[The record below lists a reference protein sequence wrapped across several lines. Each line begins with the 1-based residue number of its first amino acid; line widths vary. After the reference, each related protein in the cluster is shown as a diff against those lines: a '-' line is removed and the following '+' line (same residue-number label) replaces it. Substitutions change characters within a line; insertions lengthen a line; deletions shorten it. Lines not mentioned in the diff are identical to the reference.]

1 MSGFLFLPSPP
12 GFNPK
17 PRLFYTSQVP
27 DDDSAPAAITASED
41 ILSKEPPPADER
53 VHYGPGEFHFADARI
68 PEGRGPF
75 PVVFFIHGGY
85 WRAKYDLTYAG
96 HVCAALK
103 KIGIA
108 SWNVEYR
115 RIGNPGGAWP
125 GTFED
130 IRGAYRSLH
139 ESGQKVLPRLDLKRV
154 CVAGHS
160 AGGQLALCL
169 AAFEKSVTRVL
180 SLAGVVDLHRAWE
193 LHLSN
198 DAVVEFLGG
207 SPTEVPDHYR
217 EASPIDK
224 PIPQATQKLIHGTTD
239 TSVPYEISQHYV
251 ERKKKQSEKVELIT
265 LPDTGHFEIVDPS
278 SSVWNKVQE
287 AFID

>member
-1 MSGFLFLPSPP
+1 MSGPSEQEYLL
-12 GFNPK
+12 
-17 PRLFYTSQVP
+17 R
-27 DDDSAPAAITASED
+27 E
-41 ILSKEPPPADER
+41 ADRCEL
-53 VHYGPGEFHFADARI
+53 AQ
-68 PEGRGPF
+68 
-75 PVVFFIHGGY
+75 
-85 WRAKYDLTYAG
+85 
-96 HVCAALK
+96 
-103 KIGIA
+103 
-108 SWNVEYR
+108 R
-115 RIGNPGGAWP
+115 RIDRREFI
-125 GTFED
+125 T
-130 IRGAYRSLH
+130 RSL
-139 ESGQKVLPRLDLKRV
+139 
-154 CVAGHS
+154 
-160 AGGQLALCL
+160 
-169 AAFEKSVTRVL
+169 VTGL
-180 SLAGVVDLHRAWE
+180 GLAGVVDLHRAWE